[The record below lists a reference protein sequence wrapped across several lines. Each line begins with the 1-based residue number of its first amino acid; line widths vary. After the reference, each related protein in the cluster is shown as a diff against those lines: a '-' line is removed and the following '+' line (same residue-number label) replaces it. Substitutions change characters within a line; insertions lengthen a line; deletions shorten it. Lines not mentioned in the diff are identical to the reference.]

1 MLYGRDTELG
11 TIERLLADARDGR
24 SGVLVVRGEPGIG
37 KTALLEHVLAGTD
50 MRTIRGTGV
59 EYEAELPYAGLSL
72 LLRPALGH
80 LDRLPDPQRQALAA
94 AFGLAAG
101 GRSEPMFVGLAVL
114 SLLSEYAGDGPLL
127 CVVDDAQWLDRASR
141 DALVFAARRL
151 YAEGIALIFAAREDR
166 HAFPVQGLPELSL
179 AALRPE
185 HASALLDEHARDM
198 SATTRYRVL
207 VESRGNPL
215 ALIELPVSLAGERS
229 GDTLRPGA
237 LPLTSRLQL
246 AFHGQITRLHERT
259 GMLLLLAASDD
270 SGELGILLR
279 AGAGFGAGPADLAAA
294 EEASLIVVED
304 DRLRFRHPL
313 IRAAV
318 QQGAPIDRRLAAHR
332 ALADAFDAPD
342 HADRRA
348 WHLAAAATG
357 VDEPAATALESTGER
372 ARERSGHLAAA
383 LAYEKAARLSEDVG
397 ARTRRLV
404 LAAEAASEAG
414 ELDRA
419 RTFAERAQS
428 TAIDD
433 AIRARLLHVRAL
445 SDFWQGG
452 FVNAHELLL
461 RGAALTATGRPERA
475 ARMLLQSMHT
485 AWYLGETEL
494 DSTMR
499 ELAALD
505 LPPTASVT
513 PVVEFMIAA
522 FPPKPDSAHPGTAHP
537 GTENPDAEHPG
548 TESPDS
554 EHAPNE
560 HPAYEHP
567 AAERPNLGDLIRV
580 APRTGNEEQRDLL
593 LACGVGL
600 ALGQDADAHHIASLF
615 ARDSRLHGG
624 IGRLPTILFFVAE
637 AEIFESRHTDA
648 LATASEGL
656 RIAQDSGQQQWISQ
670 FESVLAYLAGIA
682 GDEEAAHRHA
692 DAALAGGVGSA
703 MPAGAPWSAWAL
715 GLLDLGLGRPESAL
729 NRLERLAREPLR
741 HHISATRS
749 IPDLVEAAV
758 RFGAPERAREP
769 LARFEQWAE
778 RAEQRWADAL
788 VLRCHALL
796 ANDDAAEELWLAALA
811 RHESERRPLER
822 ARTGLLYGEWLRR
835 LRRKTDARDRLRTA
849 LEEFDRLDARSW
861 ADRARTELGAIGGSA
876 TPQGPQPAGVLALLT
891 PQELQITRLAAQ
903 GLSNRDIAAQL
914 FLSPRTVG
922 HHLYKAYPKLGIVS
936 RTELTAI
943 PELAALTG

>member
-1 MLYGRDTELG
+1 MLYGRDSELT
-11 TIERLLADARDGR
+11 TIERLLADAEEGR
-24 SGVLVVRGEPGIG
+24 SGVLVIRGEPGIG
-37 KTALLEHVLAGTD
+37 KTALLDHVLTGTSV
-50 MRTIRGTGV
+50 RTLRGTGV
-59 EYEAELPYAGLSL
+59 EYEAELPYAGLNL

-101 GRSEPMFVGLAVL
+101 ERSEPMFVGLAVL

-127 CVVDDAQWLDRASR
+127 CVVDDAQWLDRASH

-166 HAFPVQGLPELSL
+166 HAFPAQGLPELPLS
-179 AALRPE
+179 ALGPE

-198 SATTRYRVL
+198 SATTRSRVL
-207 VESRGNPL
+207 AESRGNPL

-237 LPLTSRLQL
+237 LPLTSRLQI
-246 AFHGQITRLHERT
+246 AFHGQVTRLDERT

-270 SGELGILLR
+270 SGDLGILLR

-294 EEASLIVVED
+294 EEASLIVVDD

-318 QQGAPIDRRLAAHR
+318 QQRAPIDRRLAAHR
-332 ALADAFDAPD
+332 ALAEAFDAPD

-357 VDEPAATALESTGER
+357 VDEPAAIALESTGER

-383 LAYEKAARLSEDVG
+383 LAYEKAARLSQDVR

-428 TAIDD
+428 TATDD

-445 SDFWQGG
+445 SDFWQGA
-452 FVNAHELLL
+452 FTNAHELL
-461 RGAALTATGRPERA
+461 RQGAALTAGSRPERA

-485 AWYLGETEL
+485 AWYLGETEVC
-494 DSTMR
+494 STVR
-499 ELAALD
+499 ELAELD

-522 FPPKPDSAHPGTAHP
+522 FPPKENTPDPRQPKGGHPDT
-537 GTENPDAEHPG
+537 
-548 TESPDS
+548 
-554 EHAPNE
+554 
-560 HPAYEHP
+560 
-567 AAERPNLGDLIRV
+567 ERPDLGDLIRI

-600 ALGQDADAHHIASLF
+600 ALGQDVDAHHIASLF
-615 ARDSRLHGG
+615 ARESRLHGG

-656 RIAQDSGQQQWISQ
+656 RIAQDTGQQQWISQ
-670 FESVLAYLAGIA
+670 FESVLAYLAGIS

-758 RFGAPERAREP
+758 RFGAPDRAREP
-769 LARFEQWAE
+769 LARFEQWAG
-778 RAEQRWADAL
+778 RADQRWSDAL

-796 ANDDAAEELWLAALA
+796 ASDDAAEELWLAALA

-861 ADRARTELGAIGGSA
+861 ADRARTELAAIGGSA

-922 HHLYKAYPKLGIVS
+922 HHLYKAYPKLAIVS

>member
-1 MLYGRDTELG
+1 MLYGRDSELR
-11 TIERLLADARDGR
+11 TIERLLADARGGR

-37 KTALLEHVLAGTD
+37 KTALLDHVLADTSL
-50 MRTIRGTGV
+50 RTIRGTGV

-72 LLRPALGH
+72 LLRPALDH

-101 GRSEPMFVGLAVL
+101 ERSEPMFVGLAVL
-114 SLLSEYAGDGPLL
+114 SLLSEYAGDDPLL

-151 YAEGIALIFAAREDR
+151 YAEGIALIFAAREDA
-166 HAFPVQGLPELSL
+166 HAFPVQGLPELAL
-179 AALRPE
+179 AALEPE
-185 HASALLDEHARDM
+185 HAGALLDEHARDI
-198 SATTRYRVL
+198 SATTRSRVL
-207 VESRGNPL
+207 AESRGNPL
-215 ALIELPVSLAGERS
+215 ALIELPVSLTGERA

-237 LPLTSRLQL
+237 LPLTSRLRI
-246 AFHGQITRLHERT
+246 AFHGRVTRLDEGT
-259 GMLLLLAASDD
+259 GMLLLLAAIDD
-270 SGELGILLR
+270 SGDLGILLR
-279 AGAGFGAGPADLAAA
+279 AGAGFGAGPPELAAA
-294 EEASLIVVED
+294 EEASLIVVDD

-318 QQGAPIDRRLAAHR
+318 QQRAPIDRRLTAHR

-357 VDEPAATALESTGER
+357 VDEPAASALERTGER

-383 LAYEKAARLSEDVG
+383 LAYEKAARLSEDVP

-414 ELDRA
+414 ELDQARA
-419 RTFAERAQS
+419 FAERAGS
-428 TAIDD
+428 AATDD

-445 SDFWQGG
+445 SDFWQGA
-452 FVNAHELLL
+452 FTNAHELLL
-461 RGAALTATGRPERA
+461 RGAALTAGSRPERA
-475 ARMLLQSMHT
+475 ARLLLQSIHT
-485 AWYLGETEL
+485 AWYLGEAEL
-494 DSTMR
+494 GATLL
-499 ELAALD
+499 ELAALE
-505 LPPTASVT
+505 LAPTASVT

-522 FPPKPDSAHPGTAHP
+522 FPPKQDGPRPDTDPLHT
-537 GTENPDAEHPG
+537 
-548 TESPDS
+548 
-554 EHAPNE
+554 
-560 HPAYEHP
+560 
-567 AAERPNLGDLIRV
+567 ERPSLGDLIRV
-580 APRTGNEEQRDLL
+580 APRTDTEEQRDLL

-615 ARDSRLHGG
+615 ARESRLRGG

-670 FESVLAYLAGIA
+670 FESVLAYLAGVSGNA
-682 GDEEAAHRHA
+682 EAAHRHA

-758 RFGAPERAREP
+758 RSGAPERAREP
-769 LARFEQWAE
+769 LARFEQWAG
-778 RAEQRWADAL
+778 RADQRWADAL

-796 ANDDAAEELWLAALA
+796 ASDETAEESWAAALA

-835 LRRKTDARDRLRTA
+835 MRRKTDARDRLRTA
-849 LEEFDRLDARSW
+849 LEEFERLDARSW

-876 TPQGPQPAGVLALLT
+876 TPRGARPAGVLALLT

-936 RTELTAI
+936 RTELSTI
-943 PELAALTG
+943 PELAALSG

>member
-1 MLYGRDTELG
+1 MLYGRDSELR
-11 TIERLLADARDGR
+11 TIERLLADAEEGR

-37 KTALLEHVLAGTD
+37 KTALLDHVLTGTSV
-50 MRTIRGTGV
+50 RTLRGTGV

-101 GRSEPMFVGLAVL
+101 ERSEPMFVGLAVL

-127 CVVDDAQWLDRASR
+127 CVVDDAQWLDRASH

-166 HAFPVQGLPELSL
+166 HAFAAQGLPELPL

-198 SATTRYRVL
+198 SATTRSRVL
-207 VESRGNPL
+207 AESRGNPL

-229 GDTLRPGA
+229 GGTLRPGA
-237 LPLTSRLQL
+237 LPLTSRLQI
-246 AFHGQITRLHERT
+246 AFHGQVTRLDERT

-270 SGELGILLR
+270 SGDLGILLR
-279 AGAGFGAGPADLAAA
+279 AGAGFGAGTADLAAA
-294 EEASLIVVED
+294 EEASLIVVDD

-318 QQGAPIDRRLAAHR
+318 QQRAPIDRRLAAHR

-383 LAYEKAARLSEDVG
+383 LAYEKAARLSQDVP

-428 TAIDD
+428 TATDD

-445 SDFWQGG
+445 SDFWQGA
-452 FVNAHELLL
+452 FTNAHELLL
-461 RGAALTATGRPERA
+461 QGAALTAGSRPERA
-475 ARMLLQSMHT
+475 ARMLLQSIHT
-485 AWYLGETEL
+485 AWYLGEEEL
-494 DSTMR
+494 RFTLR
-499 ELAALD
+499 ELAALH
-505 LPPTASVT
+505 LPPTAPVT

-522 FPPKPDSAHPGTAHP
+522 FPPKENAEQPDPRHAEDGHPDTRHP
-537 GTENPDAEHPG
+537 QNGR
-548 TESPDS
+548 
-554 EHAPNE
+554 
-560 HPAYEHP
+560 P
-567 AAERPNLGDLIRV
+567 AAGHPDTERPDLGDLIRI

-600 ALGQDADAHHIASLF
+600 ALGQDVDAHHIASLF
-615 ARDSRLHGG
+615 ARESRLHGG

-670 FESVLAYLAGIA
+670 FESVLAYLAGIS

-758 RFGAPERAREP
+758 RFGAPERADEP
-769 LARFEQWAE
+769 LARFEQWAG
-778 RAEQRWADAL
+778 RVDQRWADAL

-796 ANDDAAEELWLAALA
+796 ASDDVAEELWLAALA

-849 LEEFDRLDARSW
+849 LAEFDRLDARSW

-876 TPQGPQPAGVLALLT
+876 TPQGPQPAGVLARLT

>member
-1 MLYGRDTELG
+1 MLYGRDSELT
-11 TIERLLADARDGR
+11 TIEQLLADAEKGR

-37 KTALLEHVLAGTD
+37 KTALLDHVIAGTNL
-50 MRTIRGTGV
+50 RTIRGTGV

-80 LDRLPDPQRQALAA
+80 LDRLPDPQRQALEA
-94 AFGLAAG
+94 AFGLAVG
-101 GRSEPMFVGLAVL
+101 ERSEPMFVGLAVL

-127 CVVDDAQWLDRASR
+127 CVVDDAQWLDRASN

-151 YAEGIALIFAAREDR
+151 YAEGIALIFAARDDR
-166 HAFPVQGLPELSL
+166 HAFSVPGLPELRLSV
-179 AALRPE
+179 LRAE
-185 HASALLDEHARDM
+185 HASALLAGQAGEL
-198 SATTRYRVL
+198 SATARYRVL
-207 VESRGNPL
+207 AEAQGNPL
-215 ALIELPVSLAGERS
+215 ALIELPVALAGERP

-237 LPLTSRLQL
+237 LPLTSRLQI
-246 AFHGQITRLHERT
+246 AFHGQVTRLDERT

-270 SGELGILLR
+270 SGDLGILLR
-279 AGAGFGAGPADLAAA
+279 AGAEFGAGPTDLAAA
-294 EEASLIVVED
+294 EEASLIVVDD

-318 QQGAPIDRRLAAHR
+318 QQRAPIDRRLAAHR
-332 ALADAFDAPD
+332 ALAAAFDAPD

-357 VDEPAATALESTGER
+357 VDEPAADALESTGER

-383 LAYEKAARLSEDVG
+383 LAYEKAARLTEDVE

-419 RTFAERAQS
+419 RTFAERAQAGA
-428 TAIDD
+428 TDD

-445 SDFWQGG
+445 SDFWQGAFAG
-452 FVNAHELLL
+452 AHELLH
-461 RGAALTATGRPERA
+461 RGAELTAVTHPERA
-475 ARMLLQSMHT
+475 ARMLLQAMHT
-485 AWYLGETEL
+485 AWYLGEEQVRSTVRAL
-494 DSTMR
+494 D
-499 ELAALD
+499 ALD
-505 LPPTASVT
+505 LPATASVT
-513 PVVEFMIAA
+513 PVADFIIAA
-522 FPPKPDSAHPGTAHP
+522 FPPNQDT
-537 GTENPDAEHPG
+537 EHP
-548 TESPDS
+548 ESQRPD
-554 EHAPNE
+554 P
-560 HPAYEHP
+560 
-567 AAERPNLGDLIRV
+567 ERPDLERPDLGDLVRV
-580 APRTGNEEQRDLL
+580 AHRTGNDELRDLL

-600 ALGQDADAHHIASLF
+600 TLGQDVHAHDIAAMF
-615 ARDSRLHGG
+615 ATESRLHGG

-637 AEIFESRHTDA
+637 AEVFESRHTDA
-648 LATASEGL
+648 LATASEAL

-670 FESVLAYLAGIA
+670 FESVLAYLAGVS

-715 GLLDLGLGRPESAL
+715 GLLDLGQGRPESAL
-729 NRLERLAREPLR
+729 NRLERLTREPMR
-741 HHISATRS
+741 HHICATRS

-758 RFGAPERAREP
+758 RFGAPERAHEP
-769 LARFEQWAE
+769 LARFEQWAR
-778 RAEQRWADAL
+778 RADQRWADAL

-796 ANDDAAEELWLAALA
+796 AGDDTAEELWLGALA

-835 LRRKTDARDRLRTA
+835 MRRKTDARDRLRIA
-849 LEEFDRLDARSW
+849 LEEFDRLDVRSW

-876 TPQGPQPAGVLALLT
+876 TPQGPRPAGVLALLT

-936 RTELTAI
+936 RTELSAI
-943 PELAALTG
+943 PELAGRPG